1 MDKLRFYDFMGFLLP
16 GVFLIVFLYLLGAL
30 FHPGLLAFCGSE
42 SAKTLGETIWLLI
55 FAFLVGQAVQTCG
68 NGFETEE
75 RKFWGRESLRTA
87 KTNNTEIN
95 KTKRQP
101 LIWVIWR
108 LPFMRDI
115 PVIERW
121 VLRNHS
127 SISAKGVGN
136 WYSMTLLHADNPTYS
151 QETKQAIRTKGE
163 AFFGLQPLPENTSE
177 NEVAA
182 RCQTLFE
189 MAYRFILQKDVA
201 PHTEDFNAQYG
212 FYRGMCVAIGVA
224 FWISTIFVAAGLV
237 VWRLTLLGW
246 ANCSACPHPLRNAA
260 VCVCLAAAMV
270 WLFIVFRRRY
280 ERFAFYFANSVYM
293 NFLVYV
299 KTQVT
304 P

>member
-42 SAKTLGETIWLLI
+42 GAKTFGETIWLLI
-55 FAFLVGQAVQTCG
+55 FAFLVGQVVQTCG
-68 NGFETEE
+68 NGFEVEE
-75 RKFWGRESLRTA
+75 RRFWGRESFWTA
-87 KTNNTEIN
+87 KSASTTTKEA
-95 KTKRQP
+95 KRQP
-101 LIWVIWR
+101 LVWIVWR

-115 PVIERW
+115 SVIGRW
-121 VLRNHS
+121 VLRNNA
-127 SISAKGVGN
+127 SISPKGVGD
-136 WYSMTLLHADNPTYS
+136 WYSKTLLHADNPTYT
-151 QETKQAIRTKGE
+151 QETKQSIRTKGE

-177 NEVAA
+177 KETEA
-182 RCQTLFE
+182 RDQTLFE

-212 FYRGMCVAIGVA
+212 FYRGMCVATGVA
-224 FWISTIFVAAGLV
+224 FWISTIIAAACAV
-237 VWRLTLLGW
+237 VWRLILLGW
-246 ANCSACPHPLRNAA
+246 VNCPACPHPLRNAA
-260 VCVCLAAAMV
+260 ACVCVAVAMS
-270 WLFIVFRRRY
+270 WLFVVYRRRF

-293 NFLVYV
+293 NFLVHI